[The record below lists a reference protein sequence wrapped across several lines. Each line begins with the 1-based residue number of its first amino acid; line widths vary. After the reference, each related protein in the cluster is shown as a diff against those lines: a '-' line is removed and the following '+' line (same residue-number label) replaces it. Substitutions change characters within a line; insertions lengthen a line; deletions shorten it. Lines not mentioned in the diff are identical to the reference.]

1 MPREHASGHAESVA
15 EDLEGA
21 PGRACR
27 SRYSA
32 EIGADGVVGF
42 ARSLDSMLIR
52 RPIAMQSARL
62 DSDPPVPGVSMP
74 RSIRPDSRVDLRTLP
89 HGDPTKQTLWLHDAD
104 DAQSTGLLIER
115 VLRPRPSP
123 RRIAISGRVGTRLL
137 EAVGGLAGL
146 ARASAVEL
154 ASHPGVGQAGADRLV
169 AAIELGR
176 RAASRAPVAGLPFRS
191 PDDVDRY
198 LRPLVRDLEVERFHV
213 FCLDA
218 RHRLKR
224 CDVVSIGTLTASL
237 VHPREVFRIAV
248 RESAAAIL
256 LAHNH
261 PSGDPTPS
269 VEDAAVTQRLSN
281 VGRLVGVPVLDH
293 VIVAGG
299 GFYSFREA
307 GRGELEGAVVGGG
320 RAAGSGC

>member
-1 MPREHASGHAESVA
+1 MV
-15 EDLEGA
+15 
-21 PGRACR
+21 
-27 SRYSA
+27 
-32 EIGADGVVGF
+32 
-42 ARSLDSMLIR
+42 
-52 RPIAMQSARL
+52 
-62 DSDPPVPGVSMP
+62 
-74 RSIRPDSRVDLRTLP
+74 
-89 HGDPTKQTLWLHDAD
+89 
-104 DAQSTGLLIER
+104 
-115 VLRPRPSP
+115 
-123 RRIAISGRVGTRLL
+123 
-137 EAVGGLAGL
+137 
-146 ARASAVEL
+146 
-154 ASHPGVGQAGADRLV
+154 
-169 AAIELGR
+169 
-176 RAASRAPVAGLPFRS
+176 GLPFRS

-269 VEDAAVTQRLSN
+269 VEDAAVTRRLSDA
-281 VGRLVGVPVLDH
+281 GRLVGVRVLDH

-307 GRGELEGAVVGGG
+307 GRGELDGAPNGSG
-320 RAAGSGC
+320 RAARSRV